1 MGLFYTAPEQ
11 ETVSGSGIS
20 CAMCKS
26 APRRRQSSE
35 KNRTV
40 VRYRRTSTLM
50 VGDGVLTI
58 NGVDVAD
65 KSSDQ
70 VASLLDSTGQRQT
83 TVLTVC
89 RTVATPAPA
98 ATGTI
103 RYDTIR
109 YETIRYEMLF

>member
-1 MGLFYTAPEQ
+1 MAVASAGP
-11 ETVSGSGIS
+11 
-20 CAMCKS
+20 CAS
-26 APRRRQSSE
+26 LHLAADNRLR
-35 KNRTV
+35 RTV

-58 NGVDVAD
+58 NGLDVAD

-89 RTVATPAPA
+89 RTVETPASA

-103 RYDTIR
+103 RSG
-109 YETIRYEMLF
+109 